1 MAERDEEGSGPS
13 SVRLQGIGA
22 APGVVNGP
30 ILRLGRRRSECARR
44 VSGKARRGE
53 IERFEQAVRETVDEL
68 RQASARSRDGGSSAA
83 QAVLEAYALMA
94 ADPMLQDAVIAQI
107 RDHGCRAEW
116 AIESAARELSSQLG
130 RAKDVYLRERSLDV
144 EFVGELLQRRL
155 LGITDDWSDGHT
167 SHLPV
172 LIAEDLSPAR
182 AALLRPGQVGALVT
196 ERGSRTSH
204 LAVIANAMGVPCVV
218 ACPGALRASIDH
230 AVASVDGD
238 QGEVVFSRS
247 PSAPR
252 ARQRPSPVVPRLP
265 LTTRC
270 GVPFELLV
278 SVHSAEEVVK
288 ARAEGISGVGLYR
301 SEFLLARHGNAPS
314 EQEQYRAYREV
325 VEAAAPYPVTLRT
338 FDVDGEKFA
347 DASGAP
353 PSSNPA
359 LGMRGIRWALA
370 RPQQLEVQLRAMLRA
385 AQHGDV
391 RILVPMVTTVDEMRT
406 VRECVERVS
415 RGLDTHR
422 RVPLGCMVETPAA
435 ALRSEHF
442 AREVQLLSVGSNDLL
457 QYTLAADRADP
468 ALHALCS
475 PFDPAALLLVKQV
488 TEAAQAAS
496 VPLSVC
502 GIMAADPLAAALL
515 LGLGVRAF
523 SVEYGALARVRQTLQ
538 SLELAPLVELAARS
552 VRLPSAQSVEAELR
566 RTLRPR
572 LPIA

>member
-1 MAERDEEGSGPS
+1 M
-13 SVRLQGIGA
+13 
-22 APGVVNGP
+22 
-30 ILRLGRRRSECARR
+30 
-44 VSGKARRGE
+44 
-53 IERFEQAVRETVDEL
+53 
-68 RQASARSRDGGSSAA
+68 
-83 QAVLEAYALMA
+83 
-94 ADPMLQDAVIAQI
+94 
-107 RDHGCRAEW
+107 
-116 AIESAARELSSQLG
+116 
-130 RAKDVYLRERSLDV
+130 
-144 EFVGELLQRRL
+144 
-155 LGITDDWSDGHT
+155 
-167 SHLPV
+167 
-172 LIAEDLSPAR
+172 
-182 AALLRPGQVGALVT
+182 
-196 ERGSRTSH
+196 
-204 LAVIANAMGVPCVV
+204 
-218 ACPGALRASIDH
+218 
-230 AVASVDGD
+230 
-238 QGEVVFSRS
+238 
-247 PSAPR
+247 
-252 ARQRPSPVVPRLP
+252 
-265 LTTRC
+265 
-270 GVPFELLV
+270 
-278 SVHSAEEVVK
+278 
-288 ARAEGISGVGLYR
+288 
-301 SEFLLARHGNAPS
+301 
-314 EQEQYRAYREV
+314 
-325 VEAAAPYPVTLRT
+325 
-338 FDVDGEKFA
+338 
-347 DASGAP
+347 
-353 PSSNPA
+353 
-359 LGMRGIRWALA
+359 A

-415 RGLDTHR
+415 QGLDTHR